1 MSDKESNFIKILS
14 TVLGGFLL
22 ALILGGFTFYTTTL
36 RKIDV
41 QDERIMNTAQKVETM
56 RLEWRQDQEK
66 INMNIDKIAT
76 RLNEQAGYTLRQ
88 GR

>member
-1 MSDKESNFIKILS
+1 MSEKESTFIKILS

-22 ALILGGFTFYTTTL
+22 ALFLGAFTFYTTTL

-41 QDERIMNTAQKVETM
+41 QDERIMSTSQKVETM

-76 RLNEQAGYTLRQ
+76 QLNEQAGYILRQ
-88 GR
+88 SK

>member
-1 MSDKESNFIKILS
+1 MSEKESTFIKVLS
-14 TVLGGFLL
+14 TVLAGFLL
-22 ALILGGFTFYTTTL
+22 ALLLGGFAFYTTTL

-41 QDERIMNTAQKVETM
+41 QDERIMNTSQKVETM

-76 RLNEQAGYTLRQ
+76 RLNEQAGYILRQ
-88 GR
+88 NK